1 MKKEVTIVGV
11 SGYGGGEL
19 VRLLARHPDIK
30 LVQALGDTHAGQPLS
45 SAFAGLHGSEVGTL
59 ICEPKT
65 SKVRGEIVFLAQDN
79 GYSSGVAGTL
89 LAEGRTVIDLA
100 ADFRLKD
107 TEAWEKFYKLPV
119 PEESVREKAV
129 YGLPERHREQIRGAR
144 LMANP
149 GCNATAAILALAPL
163 IEAGV
168 LENSPVIV
176 DVKAAVSGAGRAKSD
191 APYRF
196 SERNE
201 SVVPYNV
208 GGVHRH
214 IAEITQEAG
223 VTPTFVPHLIPMSRG
238 IVATCYAPLKNK
250 SSLESLYEVWKRAYA
265 SEPFVIVRDSGD
277 WPTTKDTL
285 GSNYCHLS
293 ATVDPSTGL
302 VVLISV
308 LDNLGKGASGAAV
321 QNMNVALGFE
331 ETAGLEGAGIW
342 P

>member
-1 MKKEVTIVGV
+1 MREVTIVGV

-19 VRLLARHPDIK
+19 VRLLSRHPDVKII
-30 LVQALGDTHAGQPLS
+30 QALGDTHAGQPLS
-45 SAFAGLHGSEVGTL
+45 RAFAGLHGSDVGKL
-59 ICEPKT
+59 VCEPKT
-65 SKVRGEIVFLAQDN
+65 TPVRGEIVFLAQDN
-79 GYSSGVAGTL
+79 GYSSGVAGKL
-89 LAEGRTVIDLA
+89 LDEGRTVIDLA
-100 ADFRLKD
+100 ADFRLID
-107 TEAWEKFYKLPV
+107 PDAWVNFYKLPV
-119 PEESVREKAV
+119 PEEKIREKSV
-129 YGLPERHREQIRGAR
+129 YGLPERHREKIQGAK
-144 LMANP
+144 LIANP

-163 IEAGV
+163 VEAGV
-168 LENSPVIV
+168 IEKSPVIV

-191 APYRF
+191 AMYRF

-238 IVATCYAPLKNK
+238 IVATCYAPLREG
-250 SSLESLYEVWKRAYA
+250 SSLEMLYEAWRSAYG
-265 SEPFVIVRDSGD
+265 SEKFVIIREPGD

-293 ATVDPSTGL
+293 ATVDPETGL
-302 VVLISV
+302 AVLISV

-331 ETAGLEGAGIW
+331 EWAGLEGAGIW